1 MSFLAELKR
10 RNVIRVLIA
19 YLAAA
24 WFLIQIADTVVPAYG
39 LPDSV
44 VGILITILAVGLIPV
59 VIISW
64 AFEWTSEGLKRDAE
78 VAPSESIAPQT
89 GKTLDRIIMVVL
101 ALAVGFFAFDK
112 FVLDPVRNAEIAEE
126 ATTRGRI
133 DALIES
139 YGDKSIAVLPFVNM
153 SSDPEQ
159 DYFSDGI
166 SEEIL
171 NLLAKIRELRVIS
184 RSTAFAYRGDVHVPT
199 VAEEL
204 NVAYVLEG
212 SVRMA
217 GNTVRITAQLINAR
231 VDAHVWS
238 ETWDRELV
246 DIFEIQDE
254 VAQNVADQLQL
265 QLLGQRL
272 ESQKV
277 DPDLYIEYLQL
288 KNAIGGSTASA
299 PVIRR
304 LERLVESAPDYVPAI
319 ILLSNAYYYS
329 SGNWANALYEPVEG
343 HELAAAMNRRA
354 LAIEP
359 DNAPANAYA
368 GWIEAI
374 INRDLGSAARH
385 LRRAFELE
393 PGNAEVLWLVSIFSR
408 TLGRFDEAIRL
419 GEMSVARDPAC
430 SVCYSDL
437 GRAYKQAGDYE
448 RAAWAY
454 RESMRFSSGGWI
466 AVGLT
471 LLMQGKYEEA
481 LDAMSRPEA
490 ASDRFLSYRAMVY
503 YSQGRMSDYDESVQ
517 QLLDGDA
524 EKRPV
529 AMAWLFA
536 WSGDVDKGFEWL
548 EKALEGGYEIQYL
561 YWDPLY
567 ENLRQDPRWPEFIA
581 PYWFTQEELAAV
593 EFEPFAD

>member
-10 RNVIRVLIA
+10 RNVIRILIA
-19 YLAAA
+19 YLAGS
-24 WFLIQIADTVVPAYG
+24 WLLLQIADVVLPRLGVSDRALTILIIVVAIGFVPA
-39 LPDSV
+39 V
-44 VGILITILAVGLIPV
+44 V
-59 VIISW
+59 ISW
-64 AFEWTSEGLKRDAE
+64 AFEWTSEGLKRDADV
-78 VAPSESIAPQT
+78 VAGDSIAPQT
-89 GKTLDRIIMVVL
+89 GRTLDRIIIVVL

-139 YGDKSIAVLPFVNM
+139 YGDKSIVVLPFVNM

-159 DYFSDGI
+159 DYFSDGV

-171 NLLAKIRELRVIS
+171 NLLAKIRQLRVIS
-184 RSTAFAYRGDVHVPT
+184 RSTAFAYRGDVHIPT

-217 GNTVRITAQLINAR
+217 GNTVRITAQLIDAR
-231 VDAHVWS
+231 IDAHVWS

-246 DIFEIQDE
+246 DIFEIQDD

-265 QLLGQRL
+265 TLLGQRL

-288 KNAIGGSTASA
+288 KNAIGGTRATAEI
-299 PVIRR
+299 IRR
-304 LERLVESAPDYVPAI
+304 LERLVKLAPDYVPALV
-319 ILLSNAYYYS
+319 LLSNAYYYS
-329 SGNWANALYEPVEG
+329 SGNWENALYEPVMG
-343 HELAAAMNRRA
+343 HELAAAMNRSA

-374 INRDLGSAARH
+374 MNRDLHSAARH
-385 LRRAFELE
+385 LHRAFELE
-393 PGNAEVLWLVSIFSR
+393 PGNAEVLWLASIFAR
-408 TLGRFDEAIRL
+408 AIGRFEDAARL

-430 SVCYSDL
+430 SVCYRDL
-437 GRAYKQAGDYE
+437 GHAYKQAGDYE
-448 RAAWAY
+448 RAEWAY
-454 RESMRFSSGGWI
+454 REPMRFSSGGWI

-471 LLMQGKYEEA
+471 LMLQGKYKEA

-490 ASDRFLSYRAMVY
+490 ASDRFLSYRAMVF
-503 YSQGRMSDYDESVQ
+503 YSQGRTRDYDDSVQ

-524 EKRPV
+524 GAMPV
-529 AMAWLFA
+529 SMARLFA
-536 WSGDVDKGFEWL
+536 WSGDVDRGFEWL
-548 EKALEGGYEIQYL
+548 EKALADGYEIQYQ
-561 YWDPLY
+561 YWDPYY
-567 ENLRQDPRWPEFIA
+567 ENLRQDPRWPELIA
-581 PYWFTQEELAAV
+581 RYWFTEEELAAV
-593 EFEPFAD
+593 EFDLFAD

>member
-19 YLAAA
+19 YLAGA
-24 WFLIQIADTVVPAYG
+24 WLLLQIADVV
-39 LPDSV
+39 LPRLGVSDRV
-44 VGILITILAVGLIPV
+44 LTILIIV
-59 VIISW
+59 VAIGFVPTLVISW
-64 AFEWTSEGLKRDAE
+64 AFEWTSEGLKRDAD
-78 VAPSESIAPQT
+78 VVPGESVAPQT
-89 GKTLDRIIMVVL
+89 GRTLDRIIIVVL
-101 ALAVGFFAFDK
+101 AFAVGFFAFDK
-112 FVLDPVRNAEIAEE
+112 FVLDPVRNAQIAEE

-133 DALIES
+133 DAMIES
-139 YGDKSIAVLPFVNM
+139 YGDRSIVVLPFVNM

-171 NLLAKIRELRVIS
+171 NLLTKIRELRVIS

-212 SVRMA
+212 SVRLA
-217 GNTVRITAQLINAR
+217 GNTVRITAQLIDAR

-238 ETWDRELV
+238 KTWDRELV
-246 DIFEIQDE
+246 DIFEIQDD

-288 KNAIGGSTASA
+288 KSAIGGSVASA
-299 PVIRR
+299 RIIRR

-319 ILLSNAYYYS
+319 VLLSNAYYYS
-329 SGNWANALYEPVEG
+329 SGNWENALYEPVEG
-343 HELAAAMNRRA
+343 HELAAAA
-354 LAIEP
+354 L
-359 DNAPANAYA
+359 
-368 GWIEAI
+368 
-374 INRDLGSAARH
+374 H
-385 LRRAFELE
+385 LQRAFELE
-393 PGNAEVLWLVSIFSR
+393 PGNAEVLWLVGIFAR
-408 TLGRFDEAIRL
+408 ALGRFDEAIRL

-430 SVCYSDL
+430 FVCYRDL
-437 GRAYKQAGDYE
+437 GHAYKQAGDYE
-448 RAAWAY
+448 RAEWAY
-454 RESMRFSSGGWI
+454 REPMRFSSGGWI

-471 LLMQGKYEEA
+471 LMLQGKYEEA

-490 ASDRFLSYRAMVY
+490 ASDRFLSYRAMVF
-503 YSQGRMSDYDESVQ
+503 YSQGRTGDYDDSVQ

-524 EKRPV
+524 RAMPV
-529 AMAWLFA
+529 SMARLFA
-536 WSGDVDKGFEWL
+536 WSGDVDRGFEWL
-548 EKALEGGYEIQYL
+548 EKALAAGYEIQYQ
-561 YWDPLY
+561 YWDPFY
-567 ENLRQDPRWPEFIA
+567 ENLRQDSRWPEFIA
-581 PYWFTQEELAAV
+581 RYWFTQEELAAV
-593 EFEPFAD
+593 EFDLLAD